1 MNNTILVT
9 DDNMLDNAI
18 IRNYLYTERYSL
30 VSAVNGREALDLIDS
45 RNIDLILLD
54 MVMPVMDGYEFLKEF
69 SKTLY
74 CKEIPVIVATST
86 DDPENIQK
94 TLEYEVFD
102 YIVKPLDNINKL
114 ILANK
119 IKAALKYRNALL
131 DINKA
136 KKLIDQLSAN
146 DR

>member
-9 DDNMLDNAI
+9 DDNMLDNVI

>member
-30 VSAVNGREALDLIDS
+30 ISAVNGREALDLIES

-69 SKTLY
+69 SKTHY
-74 CKEIPVIVATST
+74 HKEIPVIVTT
-86 DDPENIQK
+86 NIDEPENIKK
-94 TLEYEVFD
+94 TLEYEIFD

-114 ILANK
+114 ILVNK

-131 DINKA
+131 NLDKA
-136 KKLIDQLSAN
+136 KKLIDQLSLSN
-146 DR
+146 H